1 MTSIGKYQILEELG
15 VGSMGT
21 VYRARDSVLDREVAL
36 KTMRAGQ
43 SIDPEIR
50 ERFYREARACAR
62 LQHPHIVTIHDLG
75 EVGDTAYISMELL
88 VGEDLRKI
96 IEAHREIPLRSR
108 IEIIAQ
114 VSDALS
120 LAHKNGVIHRDIKPS
135 NIFVLTD
142 NSAKVLDFGI
152 ARLSESGLTV
162 VGRVLGTPNY
172 MAPEQIQGSTC
183 DARSDLFSLAIVF
196 FELLTGTHPF
206 QSKAIPRRIV
216 DGVPDKLCIVAPT
229 LPVSIEGFL
238 DKALQKQPE
247 NRFQSADE
255 FSAVLRGVIDGLGG
269 QHRTP
274 EKERAFAT
282 SMGQETTRP
291 PELGSQT
298 QILESED
305 RRTSEFFRLME
316 ECDRA
321 MESKLSDAAREAL
334 KKMKQLAA
342 IDARFLTAGQEY
354 ESRVRAIEGMNTG
367 GRSASELLEGPGL
380 PSMSQN
386 IVKAPIG
393 SGEKN
398 RVAPSENRAIPSENQ
413 RAPFENQPAPSMR
426 DPSSASASRG
436 DVTRLFSM
444 PNVNAQATTT
454 AQDSGSFEN
463 RDLRVTGS
471 FDAPLIRERLTT
483 CASCG
488 AQNKTD
494 ARFCTICGKELGR
507 ITTAVV
513 DAVPQIDEIHTP
525 NASTPRDSAGE
536 SVEQALPTQAG
547 ASRVY
552 VRLAVGLCLAG
563 LITVGFLTVRLLK
576 SRRVPLLAAV
586 GAAYVTAESGEVL
599 QRPNPGEHLL
609 AQLRKGTRLNV
620 VRMPQ
625 SPNPEWLTV
634 QQIDG
639 TRAMVPGYIRSAALG
654 RWSTLQ
660 LAQLFDPGDSA
671 ELPRRIAYLQLLRSA
686 AAEFKNP
693 NDQTNAWLEIARQNV
708 QAARQQKAS
717 SPSSDEWE
725 RYLGDARAAL
735 SKISTDPNVAQQSK
749 LIEEQVV
756 ALLAPS
762 PAAPATQ
769 PPVSALLNPAPV
781 PSKPRYDARADY
793 QSAQAAYR
801 LGDYTKATRLLER
814 ILAAGVMNSEAQS
827 LLQRVRKAAA
837 EEAAASRARP

>member
-15 VGSMGT
+15 IGSMGT

-43 SIDPEIR
+43 YIDPEIK

-62 LQHPHIVTIHDLG
+62 LQHPHIVTIHDWG
-75 EVGDTAYISMELL
+75 EVDDTAYISMELL

-96 IEAHREIPLRSR
+96 IEAHREIPLRSQ

-114 VSDALS
+114 VSAALS

-135 NIFVLTD
+135 NIFVLAD
-142 NSAKVLDFGI
+142 NSAKVLDFGV
-152 ARLSESGLTV
+152 ARLSESQLTV

-172 MAPEQIQGSTC
+172 MAPEQIQGNTC

-206 QSKAIPRRIV
+206 QSNAIPRRIV
-216 DGVPDKLCIVAPT
+216 DGVPDKLCTVDPA
-229 LPVSIEGFL
+229 LPASIERFL
-238 DKALQKQPE
+238 DRALQKQPG

-269 QHRTP
+269 QYRTP
-274 EKERAFAT
+274 EKERDSAT
-282 SMGQETTRP
+282 SLGQEIARP

-321 MESKLSDAAREAL
+321 MESKRLDAARQAL
-334 KKMKQLAA
+334 KEMKQLAA
-342 IDARFLTAGQEY
+342 IDARFLTAVQEY
-354 ESRVRAIEGMNTG
+354 ESRVMAIEGMNTG
-367 GRSASELLEGPGL
+367 GRSASELLEGPRL
-380 PSMSQN
+380 PSTSQN
-386 IVKAPIG
+386 IAKAPTG

-398 RVAPSENRAIPSENQ
+398 RVAPSESRPIPAEN
-413 RAPFENQPAPSMR
+413 PPAPSMN
-426 DPSSASASRG
+426 DPSSASPSRW
-436 DVTRLFSM
+436 DVTWLFSI
-444 PNVNAQATTT
+444 PNVNAKATTT

-463 RDLRVTGS
+463 RDLRVTDS

-494 ARFCTICGKELGR
+494 SRFCTICGSELGGLS
-507 ITTAVV
+507 TAVV

-536 SVEQALPTQAG
+536 SVEKALPTQAG

-639 TRAMVPGYIRSAALG
+639 SRAMVPGYIRSAALG

-686 AAEFKNP
+686 APEFKNP
-693 NDQTNAWLEIARQNV
+693 NDQTNVWLEIARQNV

-735 SKISTDPNVAQQSK
+735 SKISTDPNVAPQSK

-769 PPVSALLNPAPV
+769 LPVSAPLNPAPV

-793 QSAQAAYR
+793 RAAQDAYR

-814 ILAAGVMNSEAQS
+814 ILAAGAMNPETQS